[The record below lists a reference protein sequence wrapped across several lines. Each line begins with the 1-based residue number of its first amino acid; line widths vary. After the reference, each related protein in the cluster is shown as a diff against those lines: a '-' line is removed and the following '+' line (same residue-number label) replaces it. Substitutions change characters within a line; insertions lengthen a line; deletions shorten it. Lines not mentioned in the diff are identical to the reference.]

1 MQSGFS
7 VDHGKPTEGYQQ
19 LAAMAKLLNLSCQKG
34 SLSCSANIMIVAHMK
49 LVSSVITTFAAS
61 LLSISA
67 SMADQADVF
76 LFLDAPTAKSSI
88 DALRGSF
95 QSELV
100 DKDLTERFVTER
112 PRLTLSC
119 NDKKTQVLHLDIPDD
134 LNPWPTFKGSLPTEG
149 EVKTVNGF
157 APYTGYLLATSVGSG
172 LDITMGVG
180 DRAAGIG
187 RAWYEGMPIT
197 LTIPSGSDLPDI
209 NISLFGADLTRHFT
223 TELASAIKVCEIF
236 SNP

>member
-7 VDHGKPTEGYQQ
+7 VDHGKATEGYQQ
-19 LAAMAKLLNLSCQKG
+19 LTVMTSLRDLSCQKG
-34 SLSCSANIMIVAHMK
+34 SLSCSSNIMNVTHMK
-49 LVSSVITTFAAS
+49 LVSSVVTTFTAS
-61 LLSISA
+61 LLGISA
-67 SMADQADVF
+67 SMAAQADVF
-76 LFLDAPTAKSSI
+76 LFLDAPTAKTSI
-88 DALRGSF
+88 DALSGSF

-100 DKDLTERFVTER
+100 DKDLTERFVTDR

-119 NDKKTQVLHLDIPDD
+119 NDKQTQILHLYIPGD

-157 APYTGYLLATSVGSG
+157 APYTGYLLAASFGSG

-209 NISLFGADLTRHFT
+209 NISLFGADPTRHFT
-223 TELASAIKVCEIF
+223 TELASAINVCEIF